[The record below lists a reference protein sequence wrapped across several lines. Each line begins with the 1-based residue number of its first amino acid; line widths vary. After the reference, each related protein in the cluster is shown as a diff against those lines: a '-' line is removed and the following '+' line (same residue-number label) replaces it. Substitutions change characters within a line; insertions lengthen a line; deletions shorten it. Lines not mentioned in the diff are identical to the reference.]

1 MALDQEQIKEQ
12 AKKIIDSF
20 ASELEKINVEEEN
33 VEREEDRRQE
43 KEPVSCDVEF
53 RKIMLE
59 NAPQEKN
66 DCIVAEKGKW
76 TK

>member
-1 MALDQEQIKEQ
+1 MAIDAEKIKEQ
-12 AKKIIDSF
+12 AKSIIDSF
-20 ASELEKINVEEEN
+20 ASELEKIEVEEEL

-43 KEPVSCDVEF
+43 KEPSENDSEF
-53 RKIMLE
+53 RKIIFE
-59 NAPQEKN
+59 NAPNKKG